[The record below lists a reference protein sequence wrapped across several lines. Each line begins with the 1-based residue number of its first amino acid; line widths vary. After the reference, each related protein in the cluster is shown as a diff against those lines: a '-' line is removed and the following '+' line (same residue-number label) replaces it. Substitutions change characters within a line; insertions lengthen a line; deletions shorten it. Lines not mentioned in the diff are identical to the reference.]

1 MRIAILYNRDIHSNE
16 ALNHLIPGLAGH
28 DLGLFFSRGVGANTQ
43 RDQRLTRL
51 GFVEQTL
58 FNDLVFPLVEQRQTL
73 GRRLTFA
80 QLADRAG
87 CAETAIADI
96 NSDADRGLLA
106 AFQPD
111 VLVSIRFGQILQP
124 PVLALPPH
132 GTLNLHS
139 GRLPQ
144 YRGVMATFWSLLD
157 GADQLGMTLHW
168 IDSEGIDVGP
178 TIATTAQAL
187 QSGASYF
194 KQTQGLYR
202 AGVAALLGAIAT
214 IARGQLPESQ
224 LPTGEGRYFTFP
236 DADALDR
243 FESKG
248 YRLFSDTDL
257 QELMAE
263 FLFPEPDSDA
273 PKQA

>member
-1 MRIAILYNRDIHSNE
+1 M
-16 ALNHLIPGLAGH
+16 
-28 DLGLFFSRGVGANTQ
+28 GANTQ

-51 GFVEQTL
+51 WFVEQTL

-144 YRGVMATFWSLLD
+144 YRGVDGHVLVLLD

-168 IDSEGIDVGP
+168 IDSAGIDVGP

-194 KQTQGLYR
+194 KQTRGLR
-202 AGVAALLGAIAT
+202 AGVAALLSAIAT
-214 IARGQLPESQ
+214 IVGDNCPRASCQRG
-224 LPTGEGRYFTFP
+224 G
-236 DADALDR
+236 ALLHIPRRRRPDR